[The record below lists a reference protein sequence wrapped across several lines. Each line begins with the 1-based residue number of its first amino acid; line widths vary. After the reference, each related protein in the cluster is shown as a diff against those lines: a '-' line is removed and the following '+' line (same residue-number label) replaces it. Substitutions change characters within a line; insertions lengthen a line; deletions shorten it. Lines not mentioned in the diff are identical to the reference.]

1 MSDFGSS
8 RHHTAGGATHV
19 KPDEASLGRRDRQF
33 ELLVNGVTDYALY
46 MIDPNGIVATWN
58 AGAQRIKGYDANEVI
73 GQHFSRFY
81 SEGDRAAGL
90 PAKALAV
97 ARANGR
103 YEAEGW
109 RVRKDGAF
117 FWAGVVIDAIY
128 DGDTFVGFAK
138 ITRDITERREAH
150 LAMERVQH
158 QLAQAQK
165 MDAIGQLTG
174 GVAHDFNNLLMALGG
189 HAAMLKRLVGSDPK
203 GRRAVEAIELATKRG
218 ASLTRQLLSFA
229 RRQRVN
235 PTAIEIPDL
244 FESLSDILTSGI
256 GRNITLRVTVPPGT
270 WPVKVDPGELETALV
285 NIIINARDAMPDGGV
300 IDVVARNVAVPSDR
314 PLKSLP
320 EGTDLLGSFVALAI
334 ADAGTGVPEDVLPR
348 IFEPFFSTKPVGKG
362 TGLGLAQV
370 HGFCH
375 QAGGTVTIESALG
388 AGTTVTLYLP
398 RAQIAAEG
406 DADTPRGAT
415 RRVGTVLLVEDNPE
429 VATAT
434 AGLLEQ
440 LGYDVRTV
448 ANAEDA
454 LLVLDTSAAIDLVL
468 SDIIMPGKYDGLA
481 LARTLRKSRPGMPV
495 VLMTGYSD
503 ATLAAADQFAV
514 LQKPF
519 DMGSLSRA
527 IEDRRKRSGV
537 GVFGTSPSS

>member
-1 MSDFGSS
+1 MSDSGSS
-8 RHHTAGGATHV
+8 RDRTTEDAARGNL
-19 KPDEASLGRRDRQF
+19 DEASLSRRDRQF
-33 ELLVNGVTDYALY
+33 ELLVSGVTDYALY

-81 SEGDRAAGL
+81 SDGDRAAGL
-90 PAKALAV
+90 PGKALAV
-97 ARANGR
+97 ARASGR

-117 FWAGVVIDAIY
+117 FWASVIIDAIY
-128 DGDTFVGFAK
+128 DGDAFVGFAK
-138 ITRDITERREAH
+138 ITRDITERHEAQQ
-150 LAMERVQH
+150 AMERVQR
-158 QLAQAQK
+158 QLAQSQK

-189 HAAMLKRLVGSDPK
+189 HAATLKRLVGSDPK

-244 FESLSDILTSGI
+244 FDSLSDVLASGI

-300 IDVVARNVAVPSDR
+300 IDVVARNMAVPPDR

-334 ADAGTGVPEDVLPR
+334 ADTGTGVPEDVLPR

-375 QAGGTVTIESALG
+375 QAGGTVTIESTLG

-398 RAQIAAEG
+398 RAQIVAEG
-406 DADTPRGAT
+406 DHAGYRHAA

-440 LGYDVRTV
+440 LGYDVRAV

-454 LLVLDTSAAIDLVL
+454 LLVFDTSAAIDLVL
-468 SDIIMPGKYDGLA
+468 SDIVMPGKYDGLA
-481 LARTLRKSRPGMPV
+481 LARTVRKSRPGVPV

-527 IEDRRKRSGV
+527 IEDQRKRSGA

>member
-1 MSDFGSS
+1 MSDSGSS
-8 RHHTAGGATHV
+8 RDHTTEDAARDNL
-19 KPDEASLGRRDRQF
+19 DEASLSRRDRQF
-33 ELLVNGVTDYALY
+33 ELLVSGVTDYALY

-81 SEGDRAAGL
+81 SDGDRAAGL
-90 PAKALAV
+90 PGKALAV
-97 ARANGR
+97 ARASGR

-117 FWAGVVIDAIY
+117 FWASVIIDAIY
-128 DGDTFVGFAK
+128 DGDAFVGFAK
-138 ITRDITERREAH
+138 ITRDITERHEAQQ
-150 LAMERVQH
+150 AMERVQR
-158 QLAQAQK
+158 QLAQSQK

-189 HAAMLKRLVGSDPK
+189 HAATLKRLVGSDPK

-244 FESLSDILTSGI
+244 FDSLSDVLASGI

-300 IDVVARNVAVPSDR
+300 IDVVARNVAVPPDR

-334 ADAGTGVPEDVLPR
+334 ADTGTGVPEDVLPR

-375 QAGGTVTIESALG
+375 QAGGTVTIESTLG

-398 RAQIAAEG
+398 RAQMVAEG
-406 DADTPRGAT
+406 DADTPRGAA

-440 LGYDVRTV
+440 LGYDVRAV

-468 SDIIMPGKYDGLA
+468 SDIVMPGKYDGLA
-481 LARTLRKSRPGMPV
+481 LARTVRKSRPGVPV
-495 VLMTGYSD
+495 VLMTGYSE

-527 IEDRRKRSGV
+527 IEDQRKRSGA